1 MRAQAD
7 DRHQAYRDRV
17 LFTAIALALG
27 QIALA
32 CALPAAHIWG
42 FARFALATGCFPP
55 VTLRL
60 ARVLVDMTYAL
71 TGRVA
76 RRVHE
81 PTASAC
87 GVQGTEVCPIV
98 PTNSKSTA
106 PAKQFP
112 GKNRK
117 SRAAAGYKTAARMQ
131 L

>member
-7 DRHQAYRDRV
+7 DRHQAHRDRV

-60 ARVLVDMTYAL
+60 ARVLVDMAYAL
-71 TGRVA
+71 NWREA
-76 RRVHE
+76 RRVHG
-81 PTASAC
+81 PTAAAC
-87 GVQGTEVCPIV
+87 GVQGIEVCPIV

-106 PAKQFP
+106 PARQFT
-112 GKNRK
+112 GKNRR
-117 SRAAAGYKTAARMQ
+117 SRAAAGYKPVARRQ
-131 L
+131 P